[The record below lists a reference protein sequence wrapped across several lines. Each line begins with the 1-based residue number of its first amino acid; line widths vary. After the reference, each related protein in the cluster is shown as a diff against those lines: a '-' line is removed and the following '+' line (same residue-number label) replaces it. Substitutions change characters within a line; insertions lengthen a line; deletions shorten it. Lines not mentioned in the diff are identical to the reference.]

1 MHSRVKTLKNLG
13 TTRFSAKPFLKRVVL
28 KRIILKRVDYKYPA
42 GKSGI
47 CEEKMTSEK
56 KGTPEVSFK
65 DVSSR
70 ESQAEEK
77 NIEIISVPGLSVNL
91 RHAGDTLELTA
102 NGTLKVAFSPILKK
116 MNSRLK
122 EEKPALIEE
131 NRVIASAWLPPI
143 PSPAFKRLIFAEIQ
157 IALGKYI
164 PETVS
169 IELTRQSSSR
179 YLPGTVAD
187 ELDKDT
193 VKRIIHEALE
203 SGTFIITFTEND
215 PLLREE
221 VFELIRYVDKKRA
234 IVNCSTWGTD
244 FSEETAS
251 RLKDTGLH
259 SLMVGIY
266 STDPEK
272 HDAARNSRGAY
283 ERAVSAIKLAL
294 EAGLMVVMTTHAS
307 PSNIQELPALYN
319 LASELG
325 VHEFSVWEA
334 MPKTTNEPVLT
345 DEDRKSI
352 LEMYHRINASPGGPR
367 MFANTYFEGQ
377 MLGAMEGRRW
387 MHITADGDVKA
398 GPYLPFSFGNI
409 KEESLKDAWQK
420 IRSCPYFQKQ
430 NNLAPM
436 HDPEFM
442 EFVDRIPAGA
452 KLPYPFEKVCEK

>member
-1 MHSRVKTLKNLG
+1 
-13 TTRFSAKPFLKRVVL
+13 
-28 KRIILKRVDYKYPA
+28 
-42 GKSGI
+42 
-47 CEEKMTSEK
+47 MTSEK
-56 KGTPEVSFK
+56 TKRPK
-65 DVSSR
+65 AQLQD
-70 ESQAEEK
+70 K
-77 NIEIISVPGLSVNL
+77 NIEVLSMPGLSVNL
-91 RHAGDTLELTA
+91 RHAGENLELA
-102 NGTLKVAFSPILKK
+102 ASGTLKAACSPILKK
-116 MNSRLK
+116 INSRLK

-131 NRVIASAWLPPI
+131 DRVIASAWLPPI
-143 PSPAFKRLIFAEIQ
+143 PGPVFKRLIFAEMQ

-169 IELTRQSSSR
+169 IELTRQNSSR
-179 YLPGTVAD
+179 YPPGTVVAD
-187 ELDKDT
+187 ELDTGT
-193 VKRIIHEALE
+193 VERIIDEALE

-244 FSEETAS
+244 FSGENAS
-251 RLKDTGLH
+251 RLKEAGLH

-272 HDAARNSRGAY
+272 HDAARKSEGAY
-283 ERAVSAIKLAL
+283 KRAVSAIKLAL

-307 PSNIQELPALYN
+307 PSNLQELPALYA

-325 VHEFSVWEA
+325 VQEFSIWEA
-334 MPKTTNEPVLT
+334 MPKNRHEPALT

-352 LEMYHRINASPGGPR
+352 LEMYHRINASQDGPR

-387 MHITADGDVKA
+387 MHITADGDVKP
-398 GPYLPFSFGNI
+398 GPYPPFSFGNI
-409 KEESLKDAWQK
+409 KEESLKNTWQK
-420 IRSCPYFQKQ
+420 IRNYSYFQKPKS
-430 NNLAPM
+430 LSPM
-436 HDPEFM
+436 HDPEFL

-452 KLPYPFEKVCEK
+452 KLPYPFEKVCER

>member
-1 MHSRVKTLKNLG
+1 LEKISNLKKNGKT
-13 TTRFSAKPFLKRVVL
+13 SVVLKRVVL
-28 KRIILKRVDYKYPA
+28 KRIFLKRVDFKYPA
-42 GKSGI
+42 GKSGT
-47 CEEKMTSEK
+47 CEEKMTSERRD
-56 KGTPEVSFK
+56 TPEVSL
-65 DVSSR
+65 R
-70 ESQAEEK
+70 EVQAKEK
-77 NIEIISVPGLSVNL
+77 NIEIFSMPGLSVNL
-91 RHAGDTLELTA
+91 RHAGDVLELTA
-102 NGTLKVAFSPILKK
+102 NGTLKVAFNPILKK

-122 EEKPALIEE
+122 EEKLALIEE
-131 NRVIASAWLPPI
+131 DRVIASAWLPPI

-179 YLPGTVAD
+179 YSPGTVAD
-187 ELDKDT
+187 ELDTGT
-193 VKRIIHEALE
+193 VKRIIDEALE
-203 SGTFIITFTEND
+203 SGSFIITFTEND

-244 FSEETAS
+244 FSAETAS
-251 RLKDTGLH
+251 RLKDAGLH

-272 HDAARNSRGAY
+272 HDAARNSSGAY

-334 MPKTTNEPVLT
+334 MPKTRDDPVIT

-352 LEMYHRINASPGGPR
+352 LEMYHRINSSPDGPR

-387 MHITADGDVKA
+387 MHITTDGDAKA
-398 GPYLPFSFGNI
+398 GPYPPFSFGNI
-409 KEESLKDAWQK
+409 KEESLKEAWQK
-420 IRSCPYFQKQ
+420 IRSYPYFQKQ
-430 NNLAPM
+430 KNLAPM

>member
-1 MHSRVKTLKNLG
+1 
-13 TTRFSAKPFLKRVVL
+13 
-28 KRIILKRVDYKYPA
+28 
-42 GKSGI
+42 
-47 CEEKMTSEK
+47 MTSEK
-56 KGTPEVSFK
+56 KDTPEVSLRK
-65 DVSSR
+65 V
-70 ESQAEEK
+70 QAEEK
-77 NIEIISVPGLSVNL
+77 NIEIFSMPGLSVNL
-91 RHAGDTLELTA
+91 RNAGDVLELTA
-102 NGTLKVAFSPILKK
+102 NGTLKVAFNPILKK

-122 EEKPALIEE
+122 EEKLALVEE
-131 NRVIASAWLPPI
+131 DRVIASAWLPPI

-169 IELTRQSSSR
+169 IELTRQNSSR

-187 ELDKDT
+187 ELDT
-193 VKRIIHEALE
+193 GTLKRIIDEALE
-203 SGTFIITFTEND
+203 SGSFIITFTEND

-221 VFELIRYVDKKRA
+221 VFELIRYVDKKKA

-244 FSEETAS
+244 FSAETAS
-251 RLKDTGLH
+251 RLKDAGLH

-266 STDPEK
+266 SPDPEK
-272 HDAARNSRGAY
+272 HDTARNFSGAY

-334 MPKTTNEPVLT
+334 MPKTRDEPVIT

-352 LEMYHRINASPGGPR
+352 LEMYHGINSSPDGPR

-377 MLGAMEGRRW
+377 MMGAMEGRRW
-387 MHITADGDVKA
+387 MHITVDGDAKA
-398 GPYLPFSFGNI
+398 GPYPPFSFGNI
-409 KEESLKDAWQK
+409 KEESLKEAWQK
-420 IRSCPYFQKQ
+420 IRSYSYFQKQ
-430 NNLAPM
+430 KNLAPM

-442 EFVDRIPAGA
+442 EFVDRIPVGA